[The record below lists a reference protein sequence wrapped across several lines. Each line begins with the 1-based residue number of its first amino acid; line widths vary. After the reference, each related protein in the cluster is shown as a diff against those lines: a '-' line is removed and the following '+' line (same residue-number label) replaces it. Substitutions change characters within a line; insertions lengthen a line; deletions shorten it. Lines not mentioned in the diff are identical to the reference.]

1 MNSSSKVNMFSKTS
15 FAAAAI
21 EKCNNQENFQI
32 FLPIDSA
39 KHKPQ
44 AGRIQLLLLDV

>member
-1 MNSSSKVNMFSKTS
+1 MNNSSEVNIFSKTP
-15 FAAAAI
+15 FAIAAI

-32 FLPIDSA
+32 FLPVDSP
-39 KHKPQ
+39 KHKTQ